1 MVGQS
6 TGSTF
11 GRICIYGML
20 IILSIMFIMP
30 LYWLVTN
37 SFQLVGSS
45 STFLP
50 TSFHFENYYYALTLI
65 DYWGFARNS
74 IIITGIS
81 VVIPTITSAFVGFG
95 FARLRGPGKGF
106 LFMMMLSTMMLP
118 GIVTQIPTYVIFF
131 KMGFIN
137 TFWPWLFWALGGS
150 AFSIFLYRQFFA
162 SFPKDIE
169 EAARI
174 DGCSTFRIFWNI
186 FVPIS
191 LPVIATVSIL
201 AFNGSWG
208 GDYLTPFMFL
218 RDDKY
223 PLATAL
229 FSVGYVFPSGQQK
242 IEMTQVLSAGLVMFV
257 LPIIVVFFIGQRYLV
272 EGVVSSAVKG

>member
-1 MVGQS
+1 MVNAGVQNKL
-6 TGSTF
+6 F
-11 GRICIYGML
+11 RVVIYML
-20 IILSIMFIMP
+20 LVLLSILFVIP

-37 SFQLVGSS
+37 SLQIVGSA
-45 STFLP
+45 STFWP
-50 TSFHFENYYYALTLI
+50 TSLRLVNYKYAVTFI
-65 DYWGFARNS
+65 DYWGYAKNS
-74 IIITGIS
+74 IIITAIS
-81 VVIPTITSAFVGFG
+81 VAIPTITSALVGYG
-95 FARLRGPGKGF
+95 FARLRAPGKNVLF
-106 LFMMMLSTMMLP
+106 LLMLSTMMLP

-131 KMGFIN
+131 KLGFIN

-162 SFPKDIE
+162 AFPKDLE

-186 FVPIS
+186 FLPIS

-208 GDYLTPFMFL
+208 NDYITPFMFL
-218 RDDKY
+218 QNDKY

-229 FSVGYVFPSGQQK
+229 FSIGYVFPGQK
-242 IEMTQVLSAGLVMFV
+242 EITMTQVQSAGLILFV
-257 LPIIVVFFIGQRYLV
+257 LPIIIVFFLGQRYLV
-272 EGVVSSAVKG
+272 EGVVSSAIKG

>member
-6 TGSTF
+6 TGSMP
-11 GRICIYGML
+11 GRVTVYGLL
-20 IILSIMFIMP
+20 ILLSIIFVMP

-37 SFQLVGSS
+37 SLQLVGSS
-45 STFLP
+45 SSFLP
-50 TSFHFENYYYALTLI
+50 GGFHFKNYYYAATLI
-65 DYWGFARNS
+65 DYWSYTKSS
-74 IIITGIS
+74 ILLTSIS
-81 VVIPTITSAFVGFG
+81 VIIPTITSALVGFG

-131 KMGFIN
+131 KLGFLN
-137 TFWPWLFWALGGS
+137 TYWPWLFWALGGS
-150 AFSIFLYRQFFA
+150 AFSIFLYRQFFSA
-162 SFPKDIE
+162 FPKDLE

-186 FVPIS
+186 FLPIS
-191 LPVIATVSIL
+191 FPVIATVSIL
-201 AFNGSWG
+201 SFNGAWG

-218 RDDKY
+218 QDDKY

-229 FSVGYVFPSGQQK
+229 FSVGYAFPGDQK
-242 IEMTQVLSAGLVMFV
+242 IEMTQILNAGLVMFV
-257 LPIIVVFFIGQRYLV
+257 LPIIIVFFIGQRYLV